1 MSGGKGRLLDLR
13 EIVFRIA
20 VQLQLTD
27 LLYEFVNDIYYL
39 IGLITINVLREEN
52 FVNKEISGKYF
63 WQVFKGCFHKTVQ
76 QE

>member
-63 WQVFKGCFHKTVQ
+63 
-76 QE
+76 